1 MTYRT
6 LTVAIRLLIFI
17 GALSAAPMGVHPH
30 AAAAQE
36 LPYSQTSTGPASQD
50 PMLDSPTLP
59 PEPDD
64 GLEHRAE
71 LYFALQGFRSR
82 VNDLTVKDT
91 IGQSLKFPVED
102 GWGGGAKVGVYIP
115 PQWII
120 SPGVE
125 VETYLFRNAVMAPDA
140 SQGLNSTPIKQH
152 LEV

>member
-1 MTYRT
+1 MTHRT
-6 LTVAIRLLIFI
+6 LTEAIRLPILIE
-17 GALSAAPMGVHPH
+17 ALLVAAHSHTV
-30 AAAAQE
+30 AAQE
-36 LPYSQTSTGPASQD
+36 LPDAQIQTDSASQD
-50 PMLDSPTLP
+50 PVLASTTPP

-71 LYFALQGFRSR
+71 LYFSLQGFRSR

-91 IGQSLKFPVED
+91 SGQSLKFPVED